1 MYTHNYPIIV
11 GCVNLHQ
18 AAVNSSIR
26 ISGHQISTAEGS
38 NVTFSCPPGQA
49 LTGPNMSTCMGN
61 GEWEPDPWEL
71 ECKGIAT
78 IIILLLCLH
87 THILLIIFHA
97 VSCVLP
103 TRNSNISLSFNSTLD
118 GSLLT
123 YRCATGLVPGQEK
136 TAVCHKNGS
145 WVPDPVQHICSTPG
159 S

>member
-1 MYTHNYPIIV
+1 MLVYTHLMN
-11 GCVNLHQ
+11 
-18 AAVNSSIR
+18 R
-26 ISGHQISTAEGS
+26 
-38 NVTFSCPPGQA
+38 F
-49 LTGPNMSTCMGN
+49 
-61 GEWEPDPWEL
+61 
-71 ECKGIAT
+71 
-78 IIILLLCLH
+78 
-87 THILLIIFHA
+87 THIYA

-123 YRCATGLVPGQEK
+123 YRCATGLVPRQDK